1 MIQQTNNNR
10 LTPLEKLIFDKNNLL
25 LESQNLE
32 LKINED
38 FSYIKKHAGSL
49 VFSGVSSILFPSTK
63 PHASHEDAKPD
74 THSSKLPVASLGA
87 SDYLSIAKGMLPV
100 AWDITRPLLLTWG
113 IKKAQKWL
121 IHFIFKKK
129 K

>member
-1 MIQQTNNNR
+1 MIQQINNNR
-10 LTPLEKLIFDKNNLL
+10 LTPLEKLNFDKKRLL

-38 FSYIKKHAGSL
+38 FSFIKKHAGSL
-49 VFSGVSSILFPSTK
+49 VFSGVSSLLFPSTK
-63 PHASHEDAKPD
+63 PHASHEDAKPAE
-74 THSSKLPVASLGA
+74 HSSKLPAVSLGT

-113 IKKAQKWL
+113 IKKVQKWL
-121 IHFIFKKK
+121 IHLIFKKK

>member
-10 LTPLEKLIFDKNNLL
+10 LTPLEKLNFDKKRLL
-25 LESQNLE
+25 LDSQNLE

-38 FSYIKKHAGSL
+38 FSYIKKHAASL
-49 VFSGVSSILFPSTK
+49 VFSGVSSLLFPTSK
-63 PHASHEDAKPD
+63 SHASHEEAKPAA
-74 THSSKLPVASLGA
+74 HASKLPAVSLGA